1 MKRSLITQHA
11 ICPLSAVPVRLKP
24 EFHSMILSQILFGE
38 CVEILQIKNKHW
50 IKIQSEY
57 DKNLVG
63 WVNAKQFQFLDE
75 KYYHKAIENY
85 AVAMELHHL
94 AFAEN
99 TTVPILLGS
108 SLPSFDGMSFKIQKD
123 KYSYSGQAVQ
133 LSNEGIDP
141 TLFTKITKKYINAPH
156 FENGRTPFGIDA
168 GAFVQ
173 LVCKVFQYRLPQ
185 LPEQMVNFGEN
196 IDFVDQSALGDL
208 AFFADKEGRIIHVGI
223 LLGNKRIIH
232 VYDRVRIDKI
242 DHHGIYHLQY
252 KKYTHKLRIIK
263 RLLHF
268 KENEPTNEDI

>member
-11 ICPLSAVPVRLKP
+11 ICPLSAVPVRIKP

-38 CVEILQIKNKHW
+38 CIQVLQIKNKHW

-57 DKNLVG
+57 DPNLIG
-63 WVNAKQFQFLDE
+63 WVNAKQFQYLEE
-75 KYYHKAIENY
+75 KPYLKAIENY

-94 AFAEN
+94 AFADH

-133 LSNEGIDP
+133 LENEAIDP
-141 TLFTKITKKYINAPH
+141 LLFTKIAKKYINAPH

-173 LVCKVFQYRLPQ
+173 LIYKVFQFRLPQ
-185 LPEQMVNFGEN
+185 LPEQMVHYGDP
-196 IDFVDQSALGDL
+196 IDFVDQSTLGDL

-242 DHHGIYHLQY
+242 DHHGIYHLQF
-252 KKYTHKLRIIK
+252 KKYIYKLRIIK

-268 KENEPTNEDI
+268 KENMSTDEDI

>member
-1 MKRSLITQHA
+1 
-11 ICPLSAVPVRLKP
+11 
-24 EFHSMILSQILFGE
+24 MILSQILFGE
-38 CVEILQIKNKHW
+38 CFQILQIKNKHW
-50 IKIQSEY
+50 VKIQSEY
-57 DKNLVG
+57 DPNLIG
-63 WVNAKQFQFLDE
+63 WVDAKQCQYLEE
-75 KYYHKAIENY
+75 KYYLKALEDY
-85 AVAMELHHL
+85 AVAMELHQL

-99 TTVPILLGS
+99 MTVPILLGS

-133 LSNEGIDP
+133 LANDTIDP
-141 TLFTKITKKYINAPH
+141 ILFTKIAKKYINAPH

-185 LPEQMVNFGEN
+185 LPEQMVHHGEN
-196 IDFVDQSALGDL
+196 IDFIDHATLGDL

-242 DHHGIYHLQY
+242 DHHGIYHLEY

-263 RLLHF
+263 RMLHF
-268 KENEPTNEDI
+268 KENIDNDENL